1 MSPVCLEVFHDT
13 LRFFVR
19 CTVAVIVIAC
29 LVCHDHDTLLYQP
42 VKALLQRGVHFGDS
56 GCKPFGIEAVIVH
69 CSFPPPEEKKRF
81 EAYLQK
87 KLDLIQLPNKDED
100 FLRQRI
106 LTMYANPAINHLKA
120 IAQ

>member
-1 MSPVCLEVFHDT
+1 MQFMDWGKNKQNLNKLTATMQQLQNVHNISPTEADT
-13 LRFFVR
+13 ANKTT
-19 CTVAVIVIAC
+19 CAYT
-29 LVCHDHDTLLYQP
+29 
-42 VKALLQRGVHFGDS
+42 
-56 GCKPFGIEAVIVH
+56 
-69 CSFPPPEEKKRF
+69 PEEKKRF

-106 LTMYANPAINHLKA
+106 LTMYANPTINHLKA